1 MYHVVSGMRG
11 SRTLTLKNPEERQ
24 NLESENEF
32 ECLNSGDLKPQA
44 DGRATSTSATTAE
57 IRISLREISGAVRV
71 SMERESR
78 G

>member
-1 MYHVVSGMRG
+1 MYHVVSGMRR
-11 SRTLTLKNPEERQ
+11 SRNLTLKNPEERQ
-24 NLESENEF
+24 NLKSENEF